1 MNCFPLIWNYGPEL
15 FGIGSYTVKAYP
27 MLFALCFIIGR
38 QMAIYMFQREGKDL
52 KYVDTIITYIMVG
65 TTLGA
70 RLGHVVFYD
79 WHYYS
84 QHLLEILLPFK
95 FEPTIK
101 FQGFAGLASHGAAIG
116 IILVLFLY
124 TKCSFNFSLKPFH
137 FSAKL
142 QNRPGQS
149 FLWLIDR
156 TVLVVA
162 LAGTLIRIG
171 NFMNS
176 EIYGEPTNARY
187 GVIFVRNTVT
197 KIKSS
202 SNHAIDKISVTHNP
216 SHTALNKDGFSPIT
230 LQIRFKQGITDEE
243 VLRCFIENK
252 VKKLLST
259 GNNTLENIAEPKAS
273 PLSYAIQKQNN
284 AYVANINTIG
294 IVRHPSQLY
303 ESITCIFVFI
313 LLMGIWKYRKYNPRE
328 GSLAGL
334 FMTIVFTLRIIH
346 EMLKEGEVVFSNSW
360 LSITNAQMLSIPAIL
375 LGIIFYFWNFKE
387 KPKISG

>member
-1 MNCFPLIWNYGPEL
+1 MNFFPLIWNYGPEL
-15 FGIGSYTVKAYP
+15 FGIGSCTVKAYP
-27 MLFALCFIIGR
+27 LLFALCFVIGR
-38 QMAIYMFQREGKDL
+38 QMAIYMFQREGKDI
-52 KYVDTIITYIMVG
+52 KYVDNIIIYVMLG

-70 RLGHVVFYD
+70 RLGHVFFYD

-84 QHLLEILLPFK
+84 HHLLEILLPFK
-95 FEPTIK
+95 FGPTIK

-116 IILVLFLY
+116 IILAIFLY
-124 TKCSFNFSLKPFH
+124 TKCRFNISLKPFH

-162 LAGTLIRIG
+162 LAGALIRIG

-176 EIYGEPTNARY
+176 EIYGEPTNSCY
-187 GVIFVRNTVT
+187 GVIFVRNTVS
-197 KIKSS
+197 KIKNS
-202 SNHAIDKISVTHNP
+202 SNGAIDKISVTHNP
-216 SHTALNKDGFSPIT
+216 THRDLNQDGLSPIT
-230 LQIRFKQGITDEE
+230 LQIRFKQGINDDE

-259 GNNTLENIAEPKAS
+259 GYNTLENIAEPKAS
-273 PLSYAIQKQNN
+273 PLSYTIQKQGK
-284 AYVANINTIG
+284 AYAANINTIG
-294 IVRHPSQLY
+294 IVRHPAQLY

-313 LLMGIWKYRKYNPRE
+313 LLMGIWKKRKHNPRE

-346 EMLKEGEVVFSNSW
+346 EMLKDGEVVFSNSW
-360 LSITNAQMLSIPAIL
+360 MSITNAQMLSIPVIL
-375 LGIIFYFWNFKE
+375 LGIIFYFWNFKQQTKVAE
-387 KPKISG
+387 